1 MKQIHYCV
9 ILGETGKGKSS
20 FLNALFK
27 NYGISLNL
35 KTSDWD
41 DGCTK
46 KIQPCNH
53 DIENDK
59 YIIFDTP
66 GLNDNTLDEQT
77 KKSLENSKKI

>member
-1 MKQIHYCV
+1 MKQMYYCV

-27 NYGISLNL
+27 NNDKSMNL
-35 KTSDWD
+35 KTSDGN
-41 DGCTK
+41 DGFTK
-46 KIQPCNH
+46 KIQPYNL

-66 GLNDNTLDEQT
+66 GLN
-77 KKSLENSKKI
+77 IIH

>member
-1 MKQIHYCV
+1 MKRIHYWV
-9 ILGETGKGKSS
+9 ILGETGKGNSS
-20 FLNALFK
+20 FLNSLFK

-46 KIQPCNH
+46 KIQPCNL

-59 YIIFDTP
+59 YIIFYTP
-66 GLNDNTLDEQT
+66 GLNYNTLDEQT